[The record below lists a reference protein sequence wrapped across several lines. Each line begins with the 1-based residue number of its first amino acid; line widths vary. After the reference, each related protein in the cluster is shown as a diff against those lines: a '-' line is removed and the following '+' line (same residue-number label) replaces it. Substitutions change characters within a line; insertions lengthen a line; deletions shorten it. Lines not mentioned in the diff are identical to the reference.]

1 MTMANAGQL
10 SPELEILLVR
20 LRDRFVPRQCYNVFA
35 DTMANFEARRR
46 VEIAEGLNPEA
57 RGIAVIGNS
66 GSGKSE
72 GVGHYLKKNETLS
85 LLTEDCEAA
94 DAASFVVPSPASLK
108 KVGYSCL
115 EGLGYP
121 LSRDRSA
128 GIIWGLVQG
137 HLSELGVMFLH
148 LDEAQDLYSSQSER
162 EMFAV
167 VNTLKSML
175 QNKRWPVSIILSGLP
190 DLLTLL
196 NLDPQLGRRFIPISF
211 SQLDVIE
218 DGRNVRSLIGQYSRA
233 ANLEL
238 EAELQS
244 DDFIARLI
252 HSAANEFGILVELI
266 TGAIEFCFRGDEPRL
281 TKQHFVAE
289 FRRRTGCVNDLNP
302 FVRGDYSAID
312 PKLLLPDRR
321 DVSAQTGAPQKRG
334 RQK

>member
-1 MTMANAGQL
+1 MANAGQL

-20 LRDRFVPRQCYNVFA
+20 LRNRFVPRHCYNDFA
-35 DTMANFEARRR
+35 ATMSNFEARRR
-46 VEIAEGLNPEA
+46 AEIAEGLNPEA
-57 RGIAVIGNS
+57 RGIVVIGNS
-66 GSGKSE
+66 GSGKSK
-72 GVGHYLKKNETLS
+72 GVEHFLAKHETLS
-85 LLTEDCEAA
+85 LLSEDCETA
-94 DAASFVVPSPASLK
+94 DAASFAVPSPASLK

-115 EGLGYP
+115 AGLGYP

-128 GIIWGLVQG
+128 GIIWGLVQE
-137 HLSELGVMFLH
+137 HLNELGVMFLH

-218 DGRNVRSLIGQYSRA
+218 DGRNVRSLIGQYSRV

-238 EAELQS
+238 ESELQC

-266 TGAIEFCFRGDEPRL
+266 IGAIEFCFRRDEPSL
-281 TKQHFVAE
+281 GKPHFVAE
-289 FRRRTGCVNDLNP
+289 FRRRSGCVNDLNP

-312 PKLLLPDRR
+312 PKLLLPNRR